1 MEERNL
7 NRLRV
12 IFLDIDGV
20 LSHFKSHWNIDP
32 KKVALLEEVL
42 KATGAKIVVSSS
54 WRAGCRDGKDFVD
67 KMFTS
72 WRSQVSSL
80 KRDSLFIESI
90 IDVTDHHGSARGD
103 EIQRWLDAHED
114 EVETYV
120 ILDDDNDMLEEQLF
134 NFVQTDGWYG
144 MSDRTVALATQI
156 LNGEK
161 IISPIRLNTELLAKW
176 RLNLAGVK
184 TNIEGLLME
193 YNNKFK

>member
-1 MEERNL
+1 MENKEK
-7 NRLRV
+7 LRV

-20 LSHFKSHWNIDP
+20 LSHYKSRWNIDP
-32 KKVALLEEVL
+32 QKVALLEEIL
-42 KATGAKIVVSSS
+42 KSTGAKIVVSSS
-54 WRAGCRDGKDFVD
+54 WRVGCRDGKDFVD
-67 KMFTS
+67 KMFST
-72 WRSQVSSL
+72 WRSELSTQ

-90 IDVTDHHGSARGD
+90 IDVTDHMGRERGD

-144 MSDRTVALATQI
+144 MSDRTVELATQI

-161 IISPIRLNTELLAKW
+161 IINPIRLNTELLTKW
-176 RLNLAGVK
+176 RLKRAGVQ
-184 TNIEGLLME
+184 TNIESLLMD
-193 YNNKFK
+193 YNNKVK

>member
-1 MEERNL
+1 MEERSL
-7 NRLRV
+7 NKLRV

-20 LSHFKSHWNIDP
+20 LSHFKSRWNIDP

-42 KATGAKIVVSSS
+42 KDTGAKIVVSSS
-54 WRAGCRDGKDFVD
+54 WRVGCRDGKDFVD

-72 WRSQVSSL
+72 WRSQVSAQ

-90 IDVTDHHGSARGD
+90 IDVTDHRGCARGD

-161 IISPIRLNTELLAKW
+161 IISPIRLNTELLTKW
-176 RLNLAGVK
+176 RLKLAGVS
-184 TNIEGLLME
+184 TNIEELLTE
-193 YNNKFK
+193 YDNKFK

>member
-1 MEERNL
+1 MENKEK
-7 NRLRV
+7 LRV

-20 LSHFKSHWNIDP
+20 LSHYKSRWNIDP
-32 KKVALLEEVL
+32 QKVALLEKIL
-42 KATGAKIVVSSS
+42 KSTGAKIVVSSS
-54 WRAGCRDGKDFVD
+54 WRVGCRDGKDFVD
-67 KMFTS
+67 KMFST
-72 WRSQVSSL
+72 WRSELSSQ

-90 IDVTDHHGSARGD
+90 IDVTDHMGRERGD

-144 MSDRTVALATQI
+144 MSDRTVELATQI

-161 IISPIRLNTELLAKW
+161 IINPIRLNTELLTKW
-176 RLNLAGVK
+176 RLKRAGVQ
-184 TNIEGLLME
+184 TNIESLLMD
-193 YNNKFK
+193 YNNKVK

>member
-1 MEERNL
+1 MENKEK
-7 NRLRV
+7 LRV

-20 LSHFKSHWNIDP
+20 LSHYKSRWNIDP
-32 KKVALLEEVL
+32 QKVALLEEIL
-42 KATGAKIVVSSS
+42 KSTGAKIVVSSS
-54 WRAGCRDGKDFVD
+54 WRVGCRDGKDFVD
-67 KMFTS
+67 KMFST
-72 WRSQVSSL
+72 WRSELNSQ

-90 IDVTDHHGSARGD
+90 IDVTDHMGRERGD

-144 MSDRTVALATQI
+144 MSDRTVELATQI

-161 IISPIRLNTELLAKW
+161 IINPIRLNTELLTKW
-176 RLNLAGVK
+176 RLKRAGVQ
-184 TNIEGLLME
+184 TNIESLLMD
-193 YNNKFK
+193 YNNKVK

>member
-1 MEERNL
+1 MEHTNNKL
-7 NRLRV
+7 KI
-12 IFLDIDGV
+12 IFLDFDGV
-20 LSHFKSHWNIDP
+20 ITWFGSRWNVDP

-42 KATGAKIVVSSS
+42 KTTGAKIVVSSS
-54 WRAGCRDGKDFVD
+54 WRVGCRDGKDFVD
-67 KMFTS
+67 KMFSS
-72 WRSQVSSL
+72 WRSQVSTQE
-80 KRDSLFIESI
+80 RDSLFIESI
-90 IDVTDHHGSARGD
+90 IDVTDSHGSARGD
-103 EIQRWLDAHED
+103 EIKRWLEAHED

-161 IISPIRLNTELLAKW
+161 IISPIRLNTELLTKW
-176 RLNLAGVK
+176 RLKLAGVS
-184 TNIEGLLME
+184 TNIEELLME